1 MPEENAEEPEKQ
13 EKAEEPEKQVTAE
26 KAEEPEKQVTAE
38 KAEEPKEQKTAEKLE
53 EGDLAYLEFD
63 MFIMRPDGDEL
74 YETTNEDSAK
84 ENDIYDEKMI
94 YDEVPFI
101 VGESR
106 FLSGLDEVLVGA
118 EVGKDLTVEVPH
130 EKGAGERDPKLV
142 EVRSIREFVRMKIT
156 PEVGERV
163 IIGDRRAT
171 ITSVTAGR
179 VRVDFNKPLAGLKV
193 KYNYKVA
200 RKAQTQ
206 DEKIKGIIDMDY
218 GTSEEFG
225 FEVKDGTLEIHL
237 PDICKYDEKWF
248 IAKYKV
254 VSDLRKSTDLTV
266 IRFVEEY
273 EKKEKKEEEKEEPS
287 EEEGEKPEE
296 KEAEKP
302 EEKEELSEEEA
313 ERPEETETPPEDKE
327 PEEAEEKEEPVE
339 EEEAEAEPEPES

>member
-1 MPEENAEEPEKQ
+1 MDEEKPEEPEKQ
-13 EKAEEPEKQVTAE
+13 EIAE
-26 KAEEPEKQVTAE
+26 KAK
-38 KAEEPKEQKTAEKLE
+38 EPKEQKTVEKLE

-63 MFIMRPDGDEL
+63 MFIMRPDGEEL
-74 YETTNEDSAK
+74 YETTNEESAK
-84 ENDIYDEKMI
+84 ENDIYDEKKI
-94 YDEVPFI
+94 YSEVPFI

-106 FLSGLDEVLVGA
+106 FLPGLDEVLIGA
-118 EVGKDLTVEVPH
+118 EIGKDLTVEVPL

-142 EVRSIREFVRMKIT
+142 EVRSVREFVRMKIT

-179 VRVDFNKPLAGLKV
+179 VRVDFNNPLAGFNV
-193 KYNYKVA
+193 KYNYKVIK
-200 RKAQTQ
+200 RAQTQ
-206 DEKIKGIIDMDY
+206 DDKIKGIIDMDY
-218 GTSEEFG
+218 GPSEEFG
-225 FEVKDGTLEIHL
+225 FEVKDDVLEIRL

-254 VSDLRKSTDLTV
+254 VSDLRKSTDLAV

-287 EEEGEKPEE
+287 EEEGERT
-296 KEAEKP
+296 EAP
-302 EEKEELSEEEA
+302 SEE
-313 ERPEETETPPEDKE
+313 KE